1 MNRFDYAQKFPQMKP
16 SKGAPILTRINGC
29 GVGMYGSRDHDA
41 ETETYVST
49 WCASIVFVPIL
60 CLRAYRVS
68 KAARGWYFIGR
79 EPLSAVARGW
89 NALVLLCILA
99 GVGLFQYDA
108 YTSSPAYK
116 AKKQMSAAHEYVAA
130 GQLSRAA
137 RIYQTLAVSN
147 SDQAA
152 SATVSLKSLMDNDCS
167 KAKLDE
173 SVGVISAAAQVARR
187 GHVLTLPEVSTRGLQ
202 LVAEKGD
209 ADPKSGV
216 AMLDAVRPLSIDTR
230 AIDARRMTLLRAW
243 ASKEPANLEVIAP
256 LAALLEQQSN
266 LPEAKKLLLPVKNS
280 LGDGEGARVLGTILG
295 REGDYDGAYALLWPY
310 VRSRLDRL
318 HDAEK
323 SLDDTFKSL
332 WDREINLLQKKKAPS
347 DFYTKYEN
355 AATDD
360 QHAMVRNYV
369 NARIK
374 DDPALTSSQEAL
386 EQATG
391 VVPVALELGI
401 VSLYRAQSQ
410 QDGTARK
417 AQLEA
422 AEKVFLAISGVAGK
436 SDEYRL
442 SLGQVYYWL
451 GKQAEGRKLF
461 DDYLTAKGRAS
472 GDLLQIAIKLRSLG
486 AVPEARSLSEEAF
499 QKAAK
504 PEDKQ
509 GVAQFRARCNKD
521 LDDEIE
527 WLSKANTAD
536 PEIKAELAKARGDKA
551 MEEGRDAQA
560 ASEYQVAIDS
570 YAGMPRSASTV
581 NQTALV
587 YYSVFQSTGDKA
599 ALERCFDYFQQA
611 VTLSPGDPVLLYNAG
626 TTMMEAAFGDII
638 GNKID
643 LRSLHESGTLSHLRF
658 LYADAASREDY
669 VQRVKD
675 HPGIARALSYL
686 EKAMVLSPKDVK
698 PCAATYEIYRF
709 TRNEPALRSLL
720 HRIQAAGLD
729 SGDQLT
735 AMKEHL
741 TGAKDAQYRIALAA
755 SIKHNEERSPGIS
768 AASKVTTAIA
778 LSQRAEQMTLLAS
791 VGGTVDPDKILA
803 LAEQA
808 HALAPSNGT
817 HAALM
822 SALVFRANQSL
833 RRSDPG
839 FDAACK
845 KYDRSIGFYYVTAYL
860 ASEPGDLQQK
870 IANLPEMQKVFIL
883 MHEDAVAFPQSRSAS
898 EWAMLRFIDAS
909 AADKAA
915 ESLRQTPFT
924 QLESDIQSLQNP
936 YSAADALESL
946 WLARIFGKP
955 EAVRDRL
962 AAIAAA
968 GIPIPPVR

>member
-1 MNRFDYAQKFPQMKP
+1 MNRVDFAQKFPQMKP
-16 SKGAPILTRINGC
+16 GKGTPTLTRINGC

-49 WCASIVFVPIL
+49 WCASIVFVPVL

-79 EPLSAVARGW
+79 EPLSTLAKGW

-130 GQLSRAA
+130 GQLFRAA

-152 SATVSLKSLMDNDCS
+152 AATASLKSLMDSDCS
-167 KAKLDE
+167 RARLDE
-173 SVGVISAAAQVARR
+173 AVGVISAAAQVARR
-187 GHVLTLPEVSTRGLQ
+187 GHVLTLPEVLTRGLG
-202 LVAEKGD
+202 LTAEKGD
-209 ADPKSGV
+209 ADPKNGV
-216 AMLDAVRPLSIDTR
+216 AMLDAVRPLAIDTR
-230 AIDARRMTLLRAW
+230 AIDARRMILLRAW
-243 ASKEPANLEVIAP
+243 AAKEPANLEVIIP

-266 LPEAKKLLLPVKNS
+266 VPEAKKLLLPVRNS
-280 LGDGEGARVLGTILG
+280 LGDGEGARVLGTILS
-295 REGDYDGAYALLWPY
+295 REGDYDGAHALLWPY
-310 VRSRLDRL
+310 VKSRLDRL

-323 SLDDTFKSL
+323 GLDDAVKSL
-332 WDREINLLQKKKAPS
+332 WDREIDLLQKKKAPS

-360 QHAMVRNYV
+360 QQAMVRTYV

-374 DDPALTSSQEAL
+374 DDPAFTGSQEAL

-401 VSLYRAQSQ
+401 VMLYRAQSQ
-410 QDGTARK
+410 QDATVRK
-417 AQLEA
+417 TQLEA
-422 AEKVFLAISGVAGK
+422 AEKVFLAIGGVAGQ

-451 GKQAEGRKLF
+451 GKQVEGRKLF
-461 DDYLTAKGRAS
+461 DDYLSAKGRAA
-472 GDLLQIAIKLRSLG
+472 GDLLQIAMKLRSLG
-486 AVPEARSLSEEAF
+486 AVPEARLLSEEAF
-499 QKAAK
+499 QKASK

-509 GVAQFRARCNKD
+509 GVAKFRAKCNKD
-521 LDDEIE
+521 LDDAIE

-536 PEIKAELAKARGDKA
+536 PEINAELAKAKGDKA
-551 MEEGRDAQA
+551 MEEGRDPEA
-560 ASEYQVAIDS
+560 ASEYQTAIDA
-570 YAGMPRSASTV
+570 YAGMPRSATTV

-587 YYSVFQSTGDKA
+587 YYSVFQSTGDHA
-599 ALERCFDYFQQA
+599 ALERCFDSFQQA
-611 VTLSPGDPVLLYNAG
+611 VTLSPGDPILLYNAG
-626 TTMMEAAFGDII
+626 MTMMEAAFGDII

-643 LRSLHESGTLSHLRF
+643 LRTLHESGTLSHLRF
-658 LYADAASREDY
+658 LYADEASREDF

-686 EKAMVLSPKDVK
+686 EKAMVLSPKDGK
-698 PCAATYEIYRF
+698 PCGAIYEIHRF
-709 TRNEPALRSLL
+709 TQNEPALRSLL
-720 HRIQAAGLD
+720 QRIQAAGLD
-729 SGDQLT
+729 SGDQLA

-741 TGAKDAQYRIALAA
+741 AGAKDTQYRIALAA
-755 SIKHNEERSPGIS
+755 SIKRSEERSPGIS
-768 AASKVTTAIA
+768 AASKVTAAIA
-778 LSQRAEQMTLLAS
+778 LSRRAELMMSLAT
-791 VGGTVDPDKILA
+791 VGGTVDPDKIIA
-803 LAEQA
+803 LAQQA
-808 HALAPSNGT
+808 HALAPSAGT
-817 HAALM
+817 HGALM
-822 SALVFRANQSL
+822 SALVFRAHQSL
-833 RRSDPG
+833 CGSNPA

-845 KYDRSIGFYYVTAYL
+845 KYDRSIGFFYLIAYL
-860 ASEPGDLQQK
+860 ASEPGEMQQK
-870 IANLPEMQKVFIL
+870 IVKLAEMQKVFVL
-883 MHEDAVAFPQSRSAS
+883 MHEDALAFPKGRSGY
-898 EWAMLRFIDAS
+898 EWALLRSIDA
-909 AADKAA
+909 AAAEKAA
-915 ESLRQTPFT
+915 ESLRQTPLT

-936 YSAADALESL
+936 YSAGDALESL

-955 EAVRDRL
+955 DAVRDRF

-968 GIPIPPVR
+968 GIPIPSVR